1 MEAMACGTPVIALN
15 TGALPEVVVHGETGF
30 LVRSMSAM
38 IAAIHNV
45 DHIWP
50 SACRAHVEANFSS
63 RRMADDYEELYELV
77 IQDSIVSRT
86 IAA

>member
-1 MEAMACGTPVIALN
+1 
-15 TGALPEVVVHGETGF
+15 
-30 LVRSMSAM
+30 MSAM
-38 IAAIHNV
+38 IAAIHDV

-77 IQDSIVSRT
+77 IQESSVSRT